1 MSNVITPSSTI
12 TVLVGL
18 QGPPGP
24 TGDTTANRI
33 QTGLDAQATAAD
45 RIQTGLDAQ
54 ATAADRVQTGLDAQA
69 TAADRIQT
77 GLDAQATAADRVQ
90 TGLDAQATAADRI
103 QTGLDAQAI
112 AGAEVQTGLDA
123 QATAADRVQTGLDA
137 QATAADRIQTGLD
150 AVATAG
156 DSVQTGLDAQAT
168 AADRIQTGLDAQ
180 ATAADRVQTGLDAQA
195 TAADRIQTGLDA
207 AATADDRVQTGLDA
221 IATGADR
228 VQTGLDA
235 ATATTQAG
243 NATTAA
249 TLASAWA
256 ISPANTPVVE
266 LGGDYSALHWAA
278 QSAASGSL
286 SGAYATAAGD
296 ATLAAQQAAANAVA
310 VVTGGTAS
318 LVPAAG
324 KIPIAGASGLLDPAW
339 IDPLPG
345 SALAALHRSPN
356 GIAALAIY
364 DTAQDS
370 DGGAWTQRCAHT
382 SWYNEPLSGAW
393 LGARISEDDAR
404 LAGATTGA
412 DVVIN
417 GVFAADSN
425 WTKGTG
431 VTITGGQAVFTA
443 VANNA
448 GLTAA
453 VAPLTN
459 GARYVCTLT
468 LTAYTSGGVKILL
481 GTASHTLPINGP
493 GTYTVAGIANGTA
506 LAVQANGT
514 STLALDNIEVRPVT
528 ASVTAANNYFQ
539 LSSDGK
545 FYALSKNLLTATATL
560 ATQSQWLTAGT
571 YTLSSTTAS
580 SGSVAVSGAATASH
594 TAGTPTS
601 FVVAASGTVTFTVT
615 GSVTTAQCELGST
628 ASAYSANASTARYN
642 EVFRGNRRD
651 FPRLAGIVVEAGSL
665 TLYDL
670 TVPACPMWLRVAK
683 GSLDS
688 AYAVLSGN
696 AWTSLAC
703 VVARNGTLWAGQPGN
718 SDHCGLLRLGF
729 IADSV
734 ARTVGGT
741 WYTGLTVAQ
750 RQAATPLPSAVPVS
764 GVALPNVINA
774 LAVTIYPDAPQDP
787 LTKLPMPTLA
797 IAGGT
802 GVFLIQPPGVVR
814 KSSSTANWVAV
825 SLTPTWL
832 NAWTSANSNWYSA
845 AAPAALG
852 AGFAPALVAA
862 AAPPDLYID
871 NAPPLALGP
880 ARLLRRSAVRAELK
894 GVRIDA
900 GQVARSLSC
909 RISSCFN
916 SGWQVGDIRRSFLA
930 SISTLDAVASTELLI
945 NADCSDGVTGYT
957 NSSNGGWATLTS
969 NGNGTMTLA
978 GTTAGVG
985 DQGGFY
991 QQVMVQ
997 AGCSYKFTENS
1008 DRAISGGNIY
1018 ISLNNNG
1025 TRGTFLNVSIGSYTA
1040 LIDHL
1045 LTLHVFQYGPGTVNA
1060 TFDNISFKEVERDR
1074 CYKAG
1079 SAFIFGLLSRLPVAT
1094 GAQLVGWS
1102 GWSAANY
1109 LREDYSAD
1117 LDFATGE
1124 WSLNVW
1130 CKVPAANATAGTLVA
1145 RAAASGPAVTLA
1157 LNSNNT
1163 LTGTAYDGTTTLS
1176 VSTPLAYNS
1185 DAWINAILTYRAGR
1199 LALAL
1204 NGAEVAATVGAPL
1217 LTLTNAAAV
1226 LTLGNNFA
1234 LDAPFPGSL
1243 SLLRL
1248 SATVPSAEQIAW
1260 IYAQELALFQPG
1272 AQCCLPDTGVPVDLA
1287 YDPLTDQ
1294 WALGTTTATS
1304 QWRDLTRLAT
1314 TPVTAGAGSKLAQQA
1329 GATLIG
1335 RATTTPG
1342 VDVTI
1347 AAQDL
1352 RTALARRAEE
1362 ALGRRHQPTLVFD
1375 FDTISFTATTT
1386 TGSLSLTSVAS
1397 VVGTPYVGMKIT
1409 GTGIP
1414 TNCTLAGING
1424 TTYYLSAAATANGST
1439 IAMGQADFTLP
1450 VGYTARAVYAAGSQ
1464 KREGAT
1470 KDYTRLHDG
1479 FRETLRFGT
1488 SPGAASWVQIH
1499 AVPETL

>member
-1 MSNVITPSSTI
+1 VTQVVIPAI
-12 TVLVGL
+12 RDGAGALVPATVTVRLVGSDEQGRIAFVATDLATEYQDVALPEAGLTLGL
-18 QGPPGP
+18 QPQSLLALPAAASSWYRVELRTPHRRESYLIQVPESGVPLALRDLVGAAEIDPDDLPAGIVADALTAAADAEAASLLTAADVVA
-24 TGDTTANRI
+24 TGA
-33 QTGLDAQATAAD
+33 DALATAAD
-45 RIQTGLDAQ
+45 R
-54 ATAADRVQTGLDAQA
+54 
-69 TAADRIQT
+69 
-77 GLDAQATAADRVQ
+77 
-90 TGLDAQATAADRI
+90 
-103 QTGLDAQAI
+103 
-112 AGAEVQTGLDA
+112 VQTGLDA

-137 QATAADRIQTGLD
+137 QATAGDRVQAGLD
-150 AVATAG
+150 ST
-156 DSVQTGLDAQAT
+156 
-168 AADRIQTGLDAQ
+168 

-195 TAADRIQTGLDA
+195 TAADR
-207 AATADDRVQTGLDA
+207 VQTGLD
-221 IATGADR
+221 
-228 VQTGLDA
+228 V

-256 ISPANTPVVE
+256 ISPVNTPVVE
-266 LGGDYSALHWAA
+266 LGSDYSALHWAA
-278 QSAASGSL
+278 QSAASGAL

-296 ATLAAQQAAANAVA
+296 ATLAAQQASANAVA

-324 KIPIAGASGLLDPAW
+324 KIPLAGASGTLDPAW

-356 GIAALAIY
+356 AITALAIY
-364 DTAQDS
+364 DTSQDS

-481 GTASHTLPINGP
+481 GTASHSLPINGT

-506 LAVQANGT
+506 LSVQANGT
-514 STLALDNIEVRPVT
+514 STLTLDNVEVRPVT
-528 ASVTAANNYFQ
+528 ASVSAANDYFQ
-539 LSSDGK
+539 LISDGK
-545 FYALSKNLLTATATL
+545 FYALSRNLLTTTATL

-571 YTLSSTTAS
+571 YTLSSTTDS

-615 GSVTTAQCELGST
+615 GSVTTAQCELGSV
-628 ASAYSANASTARYN
+628 ASAYSANASTTRYS
-642 EVFRGNRRD
+642 EVFRGQSRA

-670 TVPACPMWLRVAK
+670 TAPACPMWLRVAK

-688 AYAVLSGN
+688 AYAVLSAN
-696 AWTSLAC
+696 AVTSLAS
-703 VVARNGTLWAGQPGN
+703 VAARNGELWAGQTGN
-718 SDHCGLLRLGF
+718 SDHCGLLKLRF

-741 WYTGLTVAQ
+741 WYTGLTLAT
-750 RQAATPLPSAVPVS
+750 RQAATPLPSAVPAA
-764 GVALPNVINA
+764 GVALPSVVTA
-774 LAVTIYPDAPQDP
+774 LAVTLYPEAPQDP
-787 LTKLPMPTLA
+787 VTRLTVPTLA

-802 GVFLIQPPGVVR
+802 GVFLIQPSGVVH
-814 KSSSTANWVAV
+814 KSASSAAWVAI

-832 NAWTSANSNWYSA
+832 NAWTSANSSWYSA

-852 AGFAPALVAA
+852 ASFALASVAA
-862 AAPPDLYID
+862 ASPPDLYLAP
-871 NAPPLALGP
+871 APPQAIGR
-880 ARLLRRSAVRAELK
+880 ARLLRRSPSRAEIK
-894 GVRIDA
+894 GMVLDA
-900 GQVARSLSC
+900 GQVSRSLTCSL
-909 RISSCFN
+909 SSCFT
-916 SGWQVGDIRRSFLA
+916 SGWQVGDIRRAFLA
-930 SISTLDAVASTELLI
+930 SVSTLDAITSPELLV
-945 NADCSDGVTGYT
+945 NSDCSDGVTGYV
-957 NSSNGGWATLTS
+957 NSSGGWATLTS

-978 GTTAGVG
+978 GTTAGPTF
-985 DQGGFY
+985 QGGFL
-991 QQVMVQ
+991 QSMAVQ
-997 AGCSYKFTENS
+997 AGRSYRLLEVS
-1008 DRAISGGNIY
+1008 DRLTSGGNIGLGWY
-1018 ISLNNNG
+1018 NNG
-1025 TRGTFLNVSIGSYTA
+1025 TAASFSNISLRANNLYTA
-1040 LIDHL
+1040 LTNH
-1045 LTLHVFQYGPGTVNA
+1045 TLCLHFYQYGPGTVNA
-1060 TFDNISFKEVERDR
+1060 TFDTISFKEVDGDR
-1074 CYKAG
+1074 CYKGGA
-1079 SAFIFGLLSRLPVAT
+1079 ALIFGLLSRTPVAT

-1102 GWSAANY
+1102 GWSAVNY

-1124 WSLNVW
+1124 WSLNIW
-1130 CKVPAANATAGTLVA
+1130 FTVPAANATAGTLAA
-1145 RAAASGPAVTLA
+1145 RAAASGPAIALA

-1185 DAWINAILTYRAGR
+1185 AAWVNVVLMYRAGR
-1199 LALAL
+1199 LAIII
-1204 NGAEVAATVGAPL
+1204 NGVEVAATVGAPL
-1217 LTLTNAAAV
+1217 LTLSNADAV

-1243 SLLRL
+1243 ALLRL
-1248 SATVPSAEQIAW
+1248 SATVPTAEQIAW

-1272 AQCCLPDTGVPVDLA
+1272 VQCCLPDIGVPVDLA

-1314 TPVTAGAGSKLAQQA
+1314 TPVTAGAVSKLAQQA

-1342 VDVTI
+1342 VDVTL

-1362 ALGRRHQPTLVFD
+1362 ALGRHDQPTLTFD

-1386 TGSLSLTSVAS
+1386 TGALSLTSVAS

-1424 TTYYLSAAATANGST
+1424 TTYTLSAAATANGST
-1439 IAMGQADFTLP
+1439 IAVGQADFTLP
-1450 VGYTARAVYAAGSQ
+1450 VGYTARAVYAAGTQ

>member
-1 MSNVITPSSTI
+1 MTQVVIPAI
-12 TVLVGL
+12 RDGAGALVPATVTVRLVGSDEQGRIAFVATDLATEYQDVALPEAGLTLGL
-18 QGPPGP
+18 QPQSLLALPAAASSWYRVELRTPHRRESYLIQVPESGVPLALRDLVGAAEIDPDDLPAGIVADALTAAADAEAASLLTAADVVA
-24 TGDTTANRI
+24 TGA
-33 QTGLDAQATAAD
+33 DALATAAD
-45 RIQTGLDAQ
+45 R
-54 ATAADRVQTGLDAQA
+54 
-69 TAADRIQT
+69 
-77 GLDAQATAADRVQ
+77 
-90 TGLDAQATAADRI
+90 
-103 QTGLDAQAI
+103 
-112 AGAEVQTGLDA
+112 VQTGLDA

-137 QATAADRIQTGLD
+137 QATAGDRVQAGLD
-150 AVATAG
+150 ST
-156 DSVQTGLDAQAT
+156 
-168 AADRIQTGLDAQ
+168 

-195 TAADRIQTGLDA
+195 TAADR
-207 AATADDRVQTGLDA
+207 VQTGLD
-221 IATGADR
+221 
-228 VQTGLDA
+228 V

-256 ISPANTPVVE
+256 ISPVNTPVVE
-266 LGGDYSALHWAA
+266 LGSDYSALHWAA
-278 QSAASGSL
+278 QSAASGAL

-296 ATLAAQQAAANAVA
+296 ATLAAQQASANAVA

-324 KIPIAGASGLLDPAW
+324 KIPLAGASGTLDPAW

-356 GIAALAIY
+356 AITALAIY
-364 DTAQDS
+364 DTSQDS

-481 GTASHTLPINGP
+481 GTASHSLPINGT

-506 LAVQANGT
+506 LSVQANGT
-514 STLALDNIEVRPVT
+514 STLTLDNVEVRPVT
-528 ASVTAANNYFQ
+528 ASVSAANDYFQ
-539 LSSDGK
+539 LISDGK
-545 FYALSKNLLTATATL
+545 FYALSRNLLTTTATL

-571 YTLSSTTAS
+571 YTLSSTTDS

-615 GSVTTAQCELGST
+615 GSVTTAQCELGSV
-628 ASAYSANASTARYN
+628 ASAYSANASTTRYS
-642 EVFRGNRRD
+642 EVFRGQSRA

-670 TVPACPMWLRVAK
+670 TAPACPMWLRVAK

-688 AYAVLSGN
+688 AYAVLSAN
-696 AWTSLAC
+696 AVTSLAS
-703 VVARNGTLWAGQPGN
+703 VAARNGELWAGQTGN
-718 SDHCGLLRLGF
+718 SDHCGLLKLRF

-741 WYTGLTVAQ
+741 WYTGLTLAT
-750 RQAATPLPSAVPVS
+750 RQAATPLPSAVPVA
-764 GVALPNVINA
+764 GVALPSVVTA
-774 LAVTIYPDAPQDP
+774 LAVTLYPDAPQDP
-787 LTKLPMPTLA
+787 LTRLPMPTLA
-797 IAGGT
+797 VAGGT

-814 KSSSTANWVAV
+814 KSSSGSAYVAI

-832 NAWTSANSNWYSA
+832 NAWTSANSSWYSA

-852 AGFAPALVAA
+852 ASFALASVAA
-862 AAPPDLYID
+862 ASPPDLYLAP
-871 NAPPLALGP
+871 APPQAIGR
-880 ARLLRRSAVRAELK
+880 ARLLRRSPSRAEIK
-894 GVRIDA
+894 GMVLDA
-900 GQVARSLSC
+900 GQVSRSLTCSL
-909 RISSCFN
+909 SSCFT

-930 SISTLDAVASTELLI
+930 SISLLDAVTSPEVMV
-945 NADCSDGVTGYT
+945 NADCSDGVTGYV
-957 NSSNGGWATLTS
+957 NSTGGWATLTS

-978 GTTAGVG
+978 GTTAGPTF
-985 DQGGFY
+985 QGGLY
-991 QQVMVQ
+991 QGVAVQ
-997 AGCSYKFTENS
+997 AGRSYRLLEVS
-1008 DRAISGGNIY
+1008 DRLTSGGNVAVSWY
-1018 ISLNNNG
+1018 NNGLSASFANISLMSNN
-1025 TRGTFLNVSIGSYTA
+1025 LYTA
-1040 LIDHL
+1040 LTNHT
-1045 LTLHVFQYGPGTVNA
+1045 LTLHFYQWGAGTVNA
-1060 TFDNISFKEVERDR
+1060 TFDTISLKEVDGDR
-1074 CYKAG
+1074 CYKGGA
-1079 SAFIFGLLSRLPVAT
+1079 AFIFGLLSRIPVAI

-1124 WSLNVW
+1124 WSLNIW
-1130 CKVPAANATAGTLVA
+1130 CKVPAANATAGTLAA
-1145 RAAASGPAVTLA
+1145 RAAASGPAITLA

-1163 LTGTAYDGTTTLS
+1163 LAGTAYDGTTTLS
-1176 VSTPLAYNS
+1176 VTTPLAYNS

-1217 LTLTNAAAV
+1217 LTLTNSAAV

-1243 SLLRL
+1243 ALLRL
-1248 SATVPSAEQIAW
+1248 SATVPTAEQIAW

-1294 WALGTTTATS
+1294 WALGTTTTTS

-1342 VDVTI
+1342 VDVTL

-1362 ALGRRHQPTLVFD
+1362 ALGRRDQPTLIFD
-1375 FDTISFTATTT
+1375 FDTISFTATTA

-1424 TTYYLSAAATANGST
+1424 TTYTLSAAATANGST
-1439 IAMGQADFTLP
+1439 IALAQADFTLP
-1450 VGYTARAVYAAGSQ
+1450 VGYTARAVYAAGTQ